1 MRSKI
6 TMYNRKDKSNLL
18 EMNKLAEMKKLETI
32 IEENEAAIEHNDT
45 SR

>member
-32 IEENEAAIEHNDT
+32 IEENEAAIEHNDA